1 MIEHRFK
8 IILLTRQLENHSIR
22 NISTLILVV
31 KINLLELN
39 IHQYVR
45 TRSDSIYVNQLTDIS
60 YLLS

>member
-45 TRSDSIYVNQLTDIS
+45 TRSESIFINQLTDIS